1 MAVGLFVLVFLF
13 AYFANNIVYTIEAGN
28 VGVLWKR
35 FGGGTVL
42 DATLPEGLHL
52 VWPWD
57 KVFIYDVRL
66 RQLSQDFD
74 VLSSD
79 GLKLTVNMAYRFQ
92 LNEPEV
98 PTLHKFIGPNYAD
111 VMLSADIGAQA
122 RDIFSQNTPEEI
134 FSDRRVEIKNAI
146 AEAVTRNLVEQFNPP
161 GRKNV
166 VFINLEALLIRSIT
180 LPPTVQAAIE
190 RKNEQLQLNQEYD
203 YRLLREAKESQRK
216 RIEAQGIKE
225 FQDII
230 SRGITDSYLRWRGIE
245 ATLELARS
253 NNSKIVVIGAG
264 KEGLPII
271 LGNVDAPNAPRTD
284 AAPAA
289 GTSIM
294 LPAIGGSLT
303 APAAATPAAVAPAP
317 AANSGAAAPPEASLG
332 GTEAVAPD
340 IPGVAPESPAMGPP
354 ELPGT
359 PSESP
364 GAIPFR
370 PRIAPAPLPRPRPP

>member
-1 MAVGLFVLVFLF
+1 MAVGLFAVVFLF

-42 DATLPEGLHL
+42 DTTLPEGLHL

-225 FQDII
+225 FQDIQQ
-230 SRGITDSYLRWRGIE
+230 
-245 ATLELARS
+245 
-253 NNSKIVVIGAG
+253 
-264 KEGLPII
+264 
-271 LGNVDAPNAPRTD
+271 
-284 AAPAA
+284 
-289 GTSIM
+289 
-294 LPAIGGSLT
+294 
-303 APAAATPAAVAPAP
+303 
-317 AANSGAAAPPEASLG
+317 
-332 GTEAVAPD
+332 
-340 IPGVAPESPAMGPP
+340 
-354 ELPGT
+354 
-359 PSESP
+359 
-364 GAIPFR
+364 F
-370 PRIAPAPLPRPRPP
+370 